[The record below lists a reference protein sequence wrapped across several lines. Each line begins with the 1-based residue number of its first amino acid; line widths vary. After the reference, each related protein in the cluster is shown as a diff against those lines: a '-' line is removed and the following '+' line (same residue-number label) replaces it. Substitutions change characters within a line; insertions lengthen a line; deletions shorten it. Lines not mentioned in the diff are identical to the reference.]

1 MDRGEKI
8 KTQDAALGRNVCGG
22 WKYCTRY
29 LFCPTGTF
37 IQKIKTHNNRKMYWS
52 WYGVRM
58 RIMWIYFNVLGIL
71 ENVKKA
77 LICLFLKMVPVILSI
92 IHIVFFGQQVIP
104 NSCATHSLLSVLLNC
119 THIHLGETLSR
130 LKEFSSKFD
139 PEVHTVSTL
148 CFFYFAI
155 LIASYSKLC
164 YGVSDM
170 LQICYLWVTSK

>member
-1 MDRGEKI
+1 
-8 KTQDAALGRNVCGG
+8 
-22 WKYCTRY
+22 
-29 LFCPTGTF
+29 
-37 IQKIKTHNNRKMYWS
+37 
-52 WYGVRM
+52 
-58 RIMWIYFNVLGIL
+58 MWIYFNVLGIL

-77 LICLFLKMVPVILSI
+77 LIYLSLKMVILSI
-92 IHIVFFGQQVIP
+92 INIIFFGQQVIP

-148 CFFYFAI
+148 CFFYFAF

-170 LQICYLWVTSK
+170 LQICYLWVMSK